1 MYKGL
6 HEPRLTNQHQS
17 SREVKHCQ
25 IIRGFGK
32 AQWQVLQLIYNLCIV
47 LQGNPMEVF
56 SRSSHR
62 QSDSSSLHG
71 DAQNVGLEEAMRRAR
86 RPF

>member
-1 MYKGL
+1 MAGG
-6 HEPRLTNQHQS
+6 
-17 SREVKHCQ
+17 
-25 IIRGFGK
+25 IRD
-32 AQWQVLQLIYNLCIV
+32 LCIV
-47 LQGNPMEVF
+47 LQGNPVEVF